1 MGGLIAILLL
11 AAGCRLL
18 RRDRP
23 LERQE
28 LNRLRRL
35 HDMFRRDSALPF
47 E

>member
-11 AAGCRLL
+11 VAGCRLA
-18 RRDRP
+18 RRHQP

-35 HDMFRRDSALPF
+35 CEVERRDSALPF